1 MEVMED
7 VIASDHKQLTFSLEY
22 VVTSSYSAAVEPTNS
37 SCAVATWSHTCQLAT
52 SELDSA

>member
-37 SCAVATWSHTCQLAT
+37 SCAVATWSHTC
-52 SELDSA
+52 